1 MSGDVL
7 GPTATDPCT
16 HGLLSGQRLDPLPRF
31 RAWSRRA
38 SPFSV
43 SIPEPPRP
51 DRAGKSLAVGV
62 GRHLRSPVIALGRS
76 LLGLGWIAVAAW
88 PTAVLAGLSLD
99 EAIARHRSLG
109 APSSGVATVA
119 PTPIAIEDEDRDD
132 VTAALGG
139 LADDIPPLL
148 PFEMLGEGGLRLRT
162 HTTLAGGAVRA
173 RFGVAWQPGD
183 SLPISFDGSA
193 VSAALVGGRV
203 YASVERRHW
212 GPSWTGSLILDAGAQ
227 PIPAVGWRKSE
238 ATAVRTPWLAWLGP
252 WSVDV
257 FAGGLSQENGP
268 QQAHLFG
275 ARIQIMPLPG
285 LELAVSRTMQWGGNG
300 RSESLGSF
308 TAALIGHDNS
318 DDAAG
323 RSSEPGNQLG
333 GFDARYT
340 HAFGERHTVSIYG
353 QAIGEDEAGGLP
365 SHYLA
370 SVGADAAFVVDTT
383 SVRLFVEHADTTLG
397 GATGTPILGS
407 AYRHSIYVDGYT
419 QRGAPLGYPAGGDVR
434 LTSIGAIVDA
444 GTCSA
449 RLTFHHGDAY
459 STATLYP
466 GGGRLSG
473 VDAALAWQV
482 DPSMRIGIEVVHWR
496 DPLARSGGDS
506 DARPDLVAL
515 LLSLTAPR
523 VARRPFSPS
532 TCAR

>member
-1 MSGDVL
+1 
-7 GPTATDPCT
+7 
-16 HGLLSGQRLDPLPRF
+16 
-31 RAWSRRA
+31 
-38 SPFSV
+38 
-43 SIPEPPRP
+43 
-51 DRAGKSLAVGV
+51 
-62 GRHLRSPVIALGRS
+62 
-76 LLGLGWIAVAAW
+76 
-88 PTAVLAGLSLD
+88 
-99 EAIARHRSLG
+99 
-109 APSSGVATVA
+109 
-119 PTPIAIEDEDRDD
+119 
-132 VTAALGG
+132 
-139 LADDIPPLL
+139 
-148 PFEMLGEGGLRLRT
+148 
-162 HTTLAGGAVRA
+162 
-173 RFGVAWQPGD
+173 
-183 SLPISFDGSA
+183 
-193 VSAALVGGRV
+193 
-203 YASVERRHW
+203 
-212 GPSWTGSLILDAGAQ
+212 
-227 PIPAVGWRKSE
+227 
-238 ATAVRTPWLAWLGP
+238 
-252 WSVDV
+252 
-257 FAGGLSQENGP
+257 
-268 QQAHLFG
+268 
-275 ARIQIMPLPG
+275 
-285 LELAVSRTMQWGGNG
+285 MQWGGNG